1 MPMIRTV
8 LRTRA
13 NTATAVQIAR
23 AFKGDHSALCCEYY
37 LLYVS
42 GTVGMRR
49 LLLFAMMTDA
59 GDEVVVVG
67 ALRFARTAEA
77 TRKPEPRGCRT
88 ATGGWGGSSGELLEM
103 SFFFPRFF
111 FLYLP

>member
-13 NTATAVQIAR
+13 NTATAVQIAQ

-49 LLLFAMMTDA
+49 LLLFSMMTDA
-59 GDEVVVVG
+59 GDEVVVVIYASRDG
-67 ALRFARTAEA
+67 VVWSCDGWCCVVRCVES
-77 TRKPEPRGCRT
+77 RKS
-88 ATGGWGGSSGELLEM
+88 TGNSQ
-103 SFFFPRFF
+103 
-111 FLYLP
+111 